1 MTRLVAEGRRLR
13 GAAVSS
19 VNSIES
25 SHEFTRALFAAR
37 RARTRPVGGR
47 GAGDGDAS
55 CRSVGKVYMLTDFVI
70 LYRHKVNFGPLFP
83 R

>member
-47 GAGDGDAS
+47 GAGAGRRQLHIGRQS
-55 CRSVGKVYMLTDFVI
+55 TLFINLVMLYTNIIAF
-70 LYRHKVNFGPLFP
+70 
-83 R
+83 

>member
-1 MTRLVAEGRRLR
+1 MTRLVAEGRGLR

-19 VNSIES
+19 VNLIES

-47 GAGDGDAS
+47 GAGDGNAS
-55 CRSVGKVYMLTDFVI
+55 CRSVGKVYA
-70 LYRHKVNFGPLFP
+70 Y
-83 R
+83 